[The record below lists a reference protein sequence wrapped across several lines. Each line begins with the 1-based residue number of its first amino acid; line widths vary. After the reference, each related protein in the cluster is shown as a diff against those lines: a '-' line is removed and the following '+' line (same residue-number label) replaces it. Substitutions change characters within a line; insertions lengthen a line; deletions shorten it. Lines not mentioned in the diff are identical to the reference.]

1 MCVFYKGGRS
11 LSEIETP
18 EGNHAGVWLLLVY
31 IHTATFASHFFF
43 FLIPRYFS
51 PQESCATSSVNKA
64 KPQHEQKEIQFRNKH
79 PHTQTTK
86 HQTVVYVHARLCVG
100 YSIYIGR
107 DSVAGS
113 HTFYSGEREQK
124 DRNLKK
130 NSFKMFC

>member
-1 MCVFYKGGRS
+1 M
-11 LSEIETP
+11 
-18 EGNHAGVWLLLVY
+18 
-31 IHTATFASHFFF
+31 
-43 FLIPRYFS
+43 
-51 PQESCATSSVNKA
+51 NKA

-79 PHTQTTK
+79 QHTQTTK

-130 NSFKMFC
+130 KFVQNVLLRINAYVKMVQSQQQTMLITCLVMAW